1 MSESLS
7 INDIEALMSQVQAT
21 ANNDGSVMGNL
32 SVTQQKISTVV
43 DSVHQTM
50 KDHWG
55 NTLNSTG
62 TADKVESFTNY
73 GFSNDT
79 LNWVL
84 WLSLYN
90 DSWVFRRAIDKPAQD
105 EISCGITIHGDNDY
119 SKIYRL
125 YDKYR
130 TNLINLLQWGALF
143 GGSVGVMLFDGV
155 NKEDMEKPMQKERI
169 KGKRMRM
176 YVTDRWYGGFAY
188 TDKMVSNMR
197 DMDYGKPMYYSIVF
211 PDGKEYRV
219 HHTYV
224 LRYEHRTA
232 PSLIKNGQ
240 LQGWGYAEGSHILN
254 ELSRDDQTKA
264 AITSLINKCN
274 IEVIKMAGM
283 RGVFMGSDKGNEQQL
298 VKRLEMVNWGRTFN
312 SLTFLDKDDDYNHFE
327 FSGMQGL
334 SSLLETNMWL
344 IAAALEMQGILFGDL
359 KGGLSQE
366 SDAMA
371 RYAVTIRNRC
381 ESYVRPVIYKLL
393 CVLFL
398 IEGIDDKVDF
408 DFNSLIAT
416 EDNNTKIESIKNLTD
431 MLGVLQQAGIIST
444 YEQARSVKEFITNN
458 TVSLN
463 ISDEWLDKLRLE
475 EQQSI
480 LDTIKE
486 LSKKGR
492 DIPSP
497 NFDVPSSFGSPMANA
512 REETNFQNEDF
523 GEVEENVNFEQQPE
537 PTEVEPVQA

>member
-1 MSESLS
+1 MGESLS

-32 SVTQQKISTVV
+32 SITQQKISTVV
-43 DSVHQTM
+43 DSVHKNM

-62 TADKVESFTNY
+62 TSDKVESFTNY

-143 GGSVGVMLFDGV
+143 GGSVGVMLFDTV
-155 NKEDMEKPMQKERI
+155 NKEDMEKPIQKDRI

-188 TDKMVSNMR
+188 TDKMVTNMR

-219 HHTYV
+219 HHSYV

-232 PSLIKNGQ
+232 
-240 LQGWGYAEGSHILN
+240 H
-254 ELSRDDQTKA
+254 DQTKA

-393 CVLFL
+393 SVLFI
-398 IEGIDDKVDF
+398 IEGIEDKVDF

-497 NFDVPSSFGSPMANA
+497 NFDVPSSFGSPTANA
-512 REETNFQNEDF
+512 REEANFQNEDF

-537 PTEVEPVQA
+537 PAEVEPVQA

>member
-1 MSESLS
+1 MADNFS
-7 INDIEALMSQVQAT
+7 INEIEALMSKVQASATDQTSVFANVSDT
-21 ANNDGSVMGNL
+21 A
-32 SVTQQKISTVV
+32 QKISTVV
-43 DSVHQTM
+43 DGVHATM

-55 NTLNSTG
+55 NTLSSIG

-105 EISCGITIHGDNDY
+105 EVSCGITIHSDSDM
-119 SKIYRL
+119 SKVYKL

-130 TNLINLLQWGALF
+130 TNLINLCQWGALF
-143 GGSVGVMLFDGV
+143 GGSVGVMLFDGIG
-155 NKEDMEKPMQKERI
+155 KEEMEKPIQKDKIR
-169 KGKRMRM
+169 GKRMRM

-188 TDKMVSNMR
+188 TDKMVTNMR
-197 DMDYGKPMYYSIVF
+197 DMDYGKPKYYSIVF
-211 PDGKEYRV
+211 PDGHEYRV

-232 PSLIKNGQ
+232 PPLIKNGQ

-254 ELSRDDQTKA
+254 ELSRDDQIKA
-264 AITSLINKCN
+264 SITSLINKCN

-283 RGVFMGSDKGNEQQL
+283 RGVFMGSDKGNESQL

-312 SLTFLDKDDDYNHFE
+312 SLTFLDKDDEYNHFE
-327 FSGMQGL
+327 FSGVQGL
-334 SSLLETNMWL
+334 SSLLESNMWL
-344 IAAALEMQGILFGDL
+344 VAASLEMQGILFGDL

-381 ESYVRPVIYKLL
+381 ETYLRPVIYKLL
-393 CVLFL
+393 SVLYI
-398 IEGIDDKVDF
+398 IEGINESVDF
-408 DFNSLIAT
+408 EFNSLTAN
-416 EDNNTKIESIKNLTD
+416 EDNKIKIDAIESLTTMLTNL
-431 MLGVLQQAGIIST
+431 QSNGIIST
-444 YEQARSVKEFITNN
+444 YEVARSVRDYINN
-458 TVSLN
+458 NSVSLN

-480 LDTIKE
+480 LDTITE

-492 DIPSP
+492 QIPQP
-497 NFDVPSSFGSPMANA
+497 
-512 REETNFQNEDF
+512 DF
-523 GEVEENVNFEQQPE
+523 GVPESFEASPRNEMGESEFNVTEVEENVPTAEQPE
-537 PTEVEPVQA
+537 VVQA